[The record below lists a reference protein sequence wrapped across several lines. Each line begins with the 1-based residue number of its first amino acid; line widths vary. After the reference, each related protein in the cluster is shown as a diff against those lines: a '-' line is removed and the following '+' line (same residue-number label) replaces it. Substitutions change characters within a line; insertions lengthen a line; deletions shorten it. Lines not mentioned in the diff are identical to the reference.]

1 MRHTSGSCLLALA
14 VLTSFPCTAS
24 AWRFTLDGA
33 SAFGPSETVE
43 AITTTPSGDVVA
55 AGFVVSSGFDTDLVV
70 TKLSK
75 VGGTPIW
82 SVIIDGPAGSTD
94 EAQDV
99 VVDAAGD
106 VIVGG
111 SLQDFANPRT
121 LTVLKLSGNDGTEI
135 WRTSISISLNPFV
148 PVGALALDGNGDVV
162 TVGTAVNQIN
172 GSGDFAVY
180 KLSGADGT
188 EQWRYTLD
196 GTASVGDG
204 AVDVAVDAA
213 GNVAAGGLVTNAGTG
228 ADFGIVKL
236 AGATGAELWRNSLN
250 NFGSGGDQLRALA
263 LDGDGDVVATGSMV
277 SALTQDDIAIV
288 ELSGSTGAQ
297 LWRRLVDGGEG
308 DFDSASSIAVD
319 SNDDVVAAGV
329 TFTPNGDD
337 DFTVV
342 KVRGTNGSVRWLRQ
356 IDGGDAESDT
366 AIAVTVDSRDNV
378 IAVGGLT
385 IDDAGEEF
393 TVISIRPGGSTRW
406 TRTIAGTTPAGFD
419 IATCVAVDAADDV
432 AAGGLTENVG
442 TGVDFT
448 VVALDGHDG
457 DDLP

>member
-1 MRHTSGSCLLALA
+1 MRQTSRSCLLALA
-14 VLTSFPCTAS
+14 AFASLPSNAS

-33 SAFGPSETVE
+33 STFGPSETVE
-43 AITTTPSGDVVA
+43 AITTTADGDVVA
-55 AGFVVSSGFDTDLVV
+55 AGVVVQSGSDTDLVV

-82 SVIIDGPAGSTD
+82 TVIIDGPAGSTD

-135 WRTSISISLNPFV
+135 WRTSISIPLNPFV
-148 PVGALALDGNGDVV
+148 PVGALALDGDGDVF

-196 GTASVGDG
+196 GTASLGDG

-228 ADFGIVKL
+228 ADFGIVEL
-236 AGATGAELWRNSLN
+236 AGATGAEIWRSSLN

-263 LDGDGDVVATGSMV
+263 LDGAGNVLATGSMV
-277 SALTQDDIAIV
+277 SATTQDDIAIV
-288 ELSGSTGAQ
+288 KLSGSTGAE
-297 LWRRLVDGGEG
+297 LWRRLVDGSQK

-329 TFTPNGDD
+329 TLTPHED
-337 DFTVV
+337 DFTVA
-342 KVRGTNGSVRWLRQ
+342 KVRGTTGSVRWLRK
-356 IDGGDAESDT
+356 IDGGAGESDT
-366 AIAVTVDSRDNV
+366 ATAVTVDSHDNV
-378 IAVGGLT
+378 IAVGGLS
-385 IDDAGEEF
+385 IAGAGQEF
-393 TVISIRPGGSTRW
+393 TVISFRPGGSTRW

-448 VVALDGHDG
+448 VVGLDGNDG